1 MITLLPNGI
10 AHAKHIFSAVRRS
23 PVPTHLTDR
32 RDEGEVLFDLRFGQ
46 AGLVAD
52 RRGQSPSRGN
62 IRVKKAQSA
71 KIPIRLTVVASDTKT
86 YAIRLRL
93 DLKASEEPKRAKEKK
108 GRYRR

>member
-1 MITLLPNGI
+1 MVTILPNGI
-10 AHAKHIFSAVRRS
+10 VHAKYVFSAARRG

-32 RDEGEVLFDLRFGQ
+32 RDEGEALFNPRFGQ

-52 RRGQSPSRGN
+52 RRGQSPSREGE
-62 IRVKKAQSA
+62 KSA
-71 KIPIRLTVVASDTKT
+71 KIPIGLTVVASDKKT